1 PKAAGTSINYA
12 LYGRTL
18 GHFTAKDLRR
28 HFPSLFARSFVF
40 SFVRNPWSRVLSAYR
55 FAKAGHTESMGIKNP
70 SQYQVPVF
78 QSFERFLFEWLA
90 MQNLNQIDFVFQP
103 QYRFVC
109 DENEAVIVDY
119 IGKVETL
126 AEDARVVGDRLRKDL
141 NIGHANRTGDG
152 SAYVRQF
159 HSQDMVDLIAE
170 RYATDIALF
179 NYSFGT

>member
-1 PKAAGTSINYA
+1 
-12 LYGRTL
+12 
-18 GHFTAKDLRR
+18 
-28 HFPSLFARSFVF
+28 
-40 SFVRNPWSRVLSAYR
+40 
-55 FAKAGHTESMGIKNP
+55 MGIRNP
-70 SQYQVPVF
+70 SQYRIPAF
-78 QSFERFLFEWLA
+78 RSFEQFLFEWLA
-90 MQNLNQIDFVFQP
+90 IRKLEELDLVFQP

-109 DENEAVIVDY
+109 DDNQQVITDY